1 MSTLEHAAPAPQLIR
16 SPRLWSVILTIVGTL
31 LVFGFIWDVI
41 ALDPDELIY
50 QIRGSN
56 PVQIGTWL
64 AVAGL
69 AAFGV
74 FAAVRYVTST
84 LVASFAGRRKAVEPV
99 LGLAA
104 YTLLVAGVLTGHLF
118 ECGLIALVLAL
129 ATRTIVQN
137 IRSAPVSAA

>member
-1 MSTLEHAAPAPQLIR
+1 MSTSEPRTSAPQLIR
-16 SPRLWSVILTIVGTL
+16 SPRLWSIILTIVGTL
-31 LVFGFIWDVI
+31 LMLVFIWDVI

-69 AAFGV
+69 ATYGV

-84 LVASFAGRRKAVEPV
+84 LVASFAGRRKAIEPV

-118 ECGLIALVLAL
+118 ECGVIALVLAL
-129 ATRTIVQN
+129 ATRMIVQN
-137 IRSAPVSAA
+137 IRSAPVSAV

>member
-1 MSTLEHAAPAPQLIR
+1 MSTLEHEATAPQLIR

-31 LVFGFIWDVI
+31 VVLGFIWDVI

-69 AAFGV
+69 AVFGV

-84 LVASFAGRRKAVEPV
+84 LVASFAGRRKAVEPA

-104 YTLLVAGVLTGHLF
+104 YTLLVAGVLTGPLY
-118 ECGLIALVLAL
+118 
-129 ATRTIVQN
+129 
-137 IRSAPVSAA
+137 